1 MSTSVYNESIYLFFK
16 YKEISIFII
25 IIFISKNIYSKIFY
39 FIFYLIIVSL
49 LYDILKKKY
58 FKAIRKEKPVEIKEE
73 INKVYI
79 LTKCNTLVNRDL
91 LDKRNV
97 YLDNVKK
104 EYNDIYGEKGMKYFE
119 SIQKENP
126 KPKRKKSVSFS
137 GNIQYSN

>member
-1 MSTSVYNESIYLFFK
+1 MYY
-16 YKEISIFII
+16 
-25 IIFISKNIYSKIFY
+25 
-39 FIFYLIIVSL
+39 
-49 LYDILKKKY
+49 ILKKKY
-58 FKAIRKEKPVEIKEE
+58 FKAIRKEKPVEVKEE
-73 INKVYI
+73 TNKVYI

-119 SIQKENP
+119 SIQKENR
-126 KPKRKKSVSFS
+126 KPKSKKTVSFS